1 MPTHQQITAAREKA
15 KRIRECAASF
25 RRERVRLEESTK
37 DIRRTMST
45 TPASE
50 FISAEVL

>member
-1 MPTHQQITAAREKA
+1 MPTFKEITSAREKA
-15 KRIRECAASF
+15 KRIRECALSY
-25 RRERVRLEESTK
+25 RRERLRLEESTK

-45 TPASE
+45 TLGE